1 MLLGAIADDL
11 TGGTDLALAGV
22 EIDLGVPWMSAPAAF
37 RSR

>member
-22 EIDLGVPWMSAPAAF
+22 EIDPGVPWMSARAAL
-37 RSR
+37 RKR